1 MNLII
6 TDLIGARVCVP
17 DHPTYV
23 IRINSERFP
32 LEKRY
37 GHRNHPLYIPKEY
50 TFDDRTPNLREGRLF
65 DQDIAE
71 RILTDF
77 RVEGLDKE
85 TLLVYC
91 IRGKN
96 RSPAV
101 GMALN
106 EIFGLGYDPAELR
119 KQFPETNWYI
129 YGTLMNVAEKLGK

>member
-1 MNLII
+1 MDLLIMNFIQ
-6 TDLIGARVCVP
+6 AFQYVP
-17 DHPTYV
+17 TNPTYV

-32 LEKRY
+32 LERRQ
-37 GHRNHPLYIPKEY
+37 GHQDLELYTSKEY
-50 TFDDRTPNLREGRLF
+50 IFDDRTPNLGEGRLF

-77 RVEGLDKE
+77 RAEGLDKE

-91 IRGKN
+91 VRGKN

-106 EIFGLGYDPAELR
+106 EIFGLGHDPIELR
-119 KQFPETNWYI
+119 KQFPETNLYI
-129 YGTLMNVAEKLGK
+129 YGTLMNVAGRLG